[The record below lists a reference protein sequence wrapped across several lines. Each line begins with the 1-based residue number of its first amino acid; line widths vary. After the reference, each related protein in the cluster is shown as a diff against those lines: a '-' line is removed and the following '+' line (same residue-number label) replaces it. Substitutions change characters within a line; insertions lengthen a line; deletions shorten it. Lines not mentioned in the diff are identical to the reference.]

1 MCKLGEV
8 VVGGVLLHFHSPLP
22 TPSGGRAEQG
32 AEGGQGRGR
41 GDEKH
46 GRAKR
51 NEPRSEGGTAR
62 TCEGGEEDGGR
73 GRKGEGGRKKVGGG
87 WRTEMSPLSSRGV

>member
-41 GDEKH
+41 GGWGTWESEEE
-46 GRAKR
+46 RAEER
-51 NEPRSEGGTAR
+51 GGYR
-62 TCEGGEEDGGR
+62 ED
-73 GRKGEGGRKKVGGG
+73 V
-87 WRTEMSPLSSRGV
+87 